1 VKDHL
6 KNVYATLAMC
16 MAMAAVGVIVNSMFA
31 LHSFHFLFSLG
42 SIGLMIAIMATE
54 ATREKEKKRLGYMV
68 GSVHQHAC

>member
-1 VKDHL
+1 MKDHL